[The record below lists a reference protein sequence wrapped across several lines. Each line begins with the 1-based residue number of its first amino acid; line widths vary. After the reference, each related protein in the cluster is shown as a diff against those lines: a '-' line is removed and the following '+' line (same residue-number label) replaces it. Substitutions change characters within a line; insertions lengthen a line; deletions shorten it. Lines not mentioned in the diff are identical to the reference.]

1 MNKEEI
7 IRILEESAVLL
18 ELKGESPFKCQAYI
32 NAARALALFENDLTE
47 GVRSRSLL
55 ERQGIG
61 KAMFEKISEW
71 VTTGRLNSYEEL
83 KRSTPSGLLEMLK
96 IKGLGPKKVRMIY
109 EKLGISDL
117 GELDYACVENRLID
131 LPGFGEKTQDK
142 IREGISF
149 YKRQQNWRHCHVA
162 SREGAALLGKLRE
175 KKGVIRA
182 SLAGSL
188 RRRNEV
194 VQDIDV
200 VVSCHDA
207 AALIQHI
214 HSFQE
219 IERVMET
226 NQHKTRLLL
235 KSGIAADIYV
245 TSDDLF
251 PYLLHYYTGG
261 KAYLE
266 ALSERARR
274 FGIKISEYGLFLDDH
289 ILPCQDER
297 EIFSTLEMEYIEPEL
312 RENRGEIEAASR
324 RALPTLVEEKD
335 LKGVFH
341 VHSAYS
347 DGSASLAEMV
357 EATERLGYQ
366 YIGISDHSESAFY
379 ANGLKEDRIKK
390 QHEEIDALRE
400 RFKKI
405 HIFKGIEADILPDGR
420 LDYNDR
426 ILSSFDFVIASVHSK
441 FNMSEEEMTE
451 RVTRAMRHPAVTFLG
466 HPTGRL
472 LLSRS
477 GYPLSIPKVIE
488 TARRRDVILEI
499 NASPYRLDL
508 DWRYCKLAKEAGV
521 RFSVNPDAH
530 QVEGLSDTSFG
541 VGIARKGWLSPG
553 DLINTL
559 PVSEIQSYL
568 KKKKNRS

>member
-1 MNKEEI
+1 
-7 IRILEESAVLL
+7 
-18 ELKGESPFKCQAYI
+18 
-32 NAARALALFENDLTE
+32 
-47 GVRSRSLL
+47 
-55 ERQGIG
+55 
-61 KAMFEKISEW
+61 
-71 VTTGRLNSYEEL
+71 
-83 KRSTPSGLLEMLK
+83 
-96 IKGLGPKKVRMIY
+96 
-109 EKLGISDL
+109 
-117 GELDYACVENRLID
+117 
-131 LPGFGEKTQDK
+131 
-142 IREGISF
+142 
-149 YKRQQNWRHCHVA
+149 
-162 SREGAALLGKLRE
+162 
-175 KKGVIRA
+175 
-182 SLAGSL
+182 
-188 RRRNEV
+188 
-194 VQDIDV
+194 
-200 VVSCHDA
+200 
-207 AALIQHI
+207 
-214 HSFQE
+214 
-219 IERVMET
+219 
-226 NQHKTRLLL
+226 
-235 KSGIAADIYV
+235 
-245 TSDDLF
+245 
-251 PYLLHYYTGG
+251 
-261 KAYLE
+261 
-266 ALSERARR
+266 
-274 FGIKISEYGLFLDDH
+274 LFLDDH

-297 EIFSTLEMEYIEPEL
+297 EVFSTLEMEYIEPEL

-357 EATERLGYQ
+357 EAAERLGYQ

-488 TARRRDVILEI
+488 TARRHDVVLEI

-541 VGIARKGWLSPG
+541 IGIARKGWLSPG

-559 PVSEIQSYL
+559 PLSEIQSYL